1 MKTHD
6 DGSIWVS
13 APTFAGITRPARKY
27 VEVAVQT
34 RDMWAPVRI
43 TMTATQA
50 RRFVAQVERAIKK
63 AEL

>member
-1 MKTHD
+1 MKTRD
-6 DGSIWVS
+6 EGQIWVG
-13 APTFAGITRPARKY
+13 APFFAGIARPGRKY